1 MAGKIT
7 VVGLGAGD
15 MDQLTIGIH
24 KLLTKADTLY
34 VRTKDHPLIEELEK
48 ETKNIRF
55 FDDIYEKHDQF
66 EAVYEE
72 IADILF
78 EAARREDVVY
88 AVPGHPFVAEKT
100 VQLLTERQEKEN
112 VQVKV
117 AGDKVSLMPHSMPC
131 KLTRLKVF
139 NLWMPA
145 HCPRMSLSSDII

>member
-48 ETKNIRF
+48 KRRTSVSLM
-55 FDDIYEKHDQF
+55 IYMKHDQF
-66 EAVYEE
+66 GRYMKKLRIPSLKRRGVRTWFMLCRDIRLSQKNSSA
-72 IADILF
+72 ADG
-78 EAARREDVVY
+78 AAGKGKRSSESR
-88 AVPGHPFVAEKT
+88 
-100 VQLLTERQEKEN
+100 
-112 VQVKV
+112 
-117 AGDKVSLMPHSMPC
+117 GDKVSLMPHSMPC